1 MLDNREEKANV
12 GVALQARQTLSM
24 VQLNEIAALSSEF
37 LQSSAAE
44 FSEEDILLNLAS
56 LAKLSEQG
64 ELPPCHAKKVMKLAA
79 FAFGSFAGGR
89 HRRRHAQNQQ
99 SLPRHFHASLMEDKK
114 QQNHSTKKPASTEF
128 ENRFLRR
135 LEVHY
140 FNRWIPEEAAKLC
153 AREYYDL
160 AMKSVA
166 AASEGDVQKARLEEC
181 SLEAFKENS
190 PDWKP
195 QYTKDAF
202 ETMEDSARRHPEL
215 FQMPTKTP
223 RTRETALSTLL
234 SKLRSH
240 RLLAEP
246 SDPAN
251 TLTEELV
258 AKTFAPISEQV
269 WKSVRGKVFS
279 EFLYLGCGQIS
290 KQVLLQTTAFESAMP
305 YPGMYADGY
314 IFTIPYSQQI
324 SDSDLIKS
332 AVLIHESLHA
342 LAGFHRSNQYFTD
355 SGRIISLRWVNE
367 GIADFLSERI
377 YSRSVMDLLRI
388 KRDYVGYPLEV
399 AVFSRLSGVIG
410 ENAGT
415 LLAYAHLSGDLS
427 PISAILDRK
436 LGDGFSR
443 TLWHCKDAGEAGN
456 ILATAA
462 I

>member
-1 MLDNREEKANV
+1 MPDNLGEKATI
-12 GVALQARQTLSM
+12 GVALQARQTLSTS
-24 VQLNEIAALSSEF
+24 QINEIAALSSEF
-37 LQSSAAE
+37 LQSGAAE
-44 FSEEDILLNLAS
+44 FSEEDILSNLAS
-56 LAKLSEQG
+56 LAKLSKQG

-89 HRRRHAQNQQ
+89 HRRRHAQNPQQ
-99 SLPRHFHASLMEDKK
+99 GQRHFHALLLEDGK
-114 QQNHSTKKPASTEF
+114 QQSHSVKKPASAEF
-128 ENRFLRR
+128 EKRFLKR

-140 FNRWIPEEAAKLC
+140 LNRWIPEEAAKLC

-166 AASEGDVQKARLEEC
+166 AASVGGAQRARLEEC
-181 SLEAFKENS
+181 ALEAFKENS

-195 QYTKDAF
+195 QYTRDAF

-215 FQMPTKTP
+215 FQMPIKTP
-223 RTRETALSTLL
+223 RTRETALSALL

-240 RLLAEP
+240 RLLATP

-258 AKTFAPISEQV
+258 AKTLAPISEQV
-269 WKSVRGKVFS
+269 WKSVRGRVFS

-290 KQVLLQTTAFESAMP
+290 KQVLLQTMAFESAMP
-305 YPGMYADGY
+305 YPGMYEGGY
-314 IFTIPYSQQI
+314 VFTTPYSQKI
-324 SDSDLIKS
+324 GDSNLMKS

-342 LAGFHRSNQYFTD
+342 LAGFHRSNQHFTD

-388 KRDYVGYPLEV
+388 KRNYVGYPLEV
-399 AVFSRLSGVIG
+399 DLFSRLSRVLG
-410 ENAGT
+410 EDAGT

-427 PISAILDRK
+427 PISAILDMK
-436 LGDGFSR
+436 FGDGFSQK
-443 TLWHCKDAGEAGN
+443 LWHCKDAGEAGN

>member
-1 MLDNREEKANV
+1 MGGLGGAFGEKRLTLAQIND
-12 GVALQARQTLSM
+12 VALLST
-24 VQLNEIAALSSEF
+24 EF
-37 LQSSAAE
+37 LRPNAAE
-44 FSEEDILLNLAS
+44 FSEEDILSNLAS
-56 LAKLSEQG
+56 LAKLSERG
-64 ELPPCHAKKVMKLAA
+64 DLPPRHAKKVMKLACL
-79 FAFGSFAGGR
+79 AFGSFAGKHREYKHSGSQQPGR
-89 HRRRHAQNQQ
+89 
-99 SLPRHFHASLMEDKK
+99 RHFHAKLLEGQEPSHFAKK
-114 QQNHSTKKPASTEF
+114 SARSAF
-128 ENRFLRR
+128 EKCFLRR

-140 FNRWIPEEAAKLC
+140 LNRWIPEEQAELC

-166 AASEGDVQKARLEEC
+166 AASKGGAQRTRLEDC
-181 SLEAFKENS
+181 ALEAFEENS

-195 QYTKDAF
+195 QYTRDAF
-202 ETMEDSARRHPEL
+202 EMMEDSARRHPEL
-215 FQMPTKTP
+215 FQMPIKIP
-223 RTRETALSTLL
+223 RTKETALSALL

-246 SDPAN
+246 SDPTN

-258 AKTFAPISEQV
+258 AKTMAPISEQI

-290 KQVLLQTTAFESAMP
+290 KQVLLQTMAFESAMP
-305 YPGMYADGY
+305 YPGMYEDGY
-314 IFTIPYSQQI
+314 VFTIPYSQKI
-324 SDSDLIKS
+324 GNSDLIKS

-355 SGRIISLRWVNE
+355 SGRIVNLRWVNE
-367 GIADFLSERI
+367 GLADFLSERI
-377 YSRSVMDLLRI
+377 YSRSVMDLLQI
-388 KRDYVGYPLEV
+388 KRNYVGYPLEV
-399 AVFSRLSGVIG
+399 GVFSRLSGVLG
-410 ENAGT
+410 EDSGT

-443 TLWHCKDAGEAGN
+443 KLWHCKDAGEAGN
-456 ILATAA
+456 ILATAT